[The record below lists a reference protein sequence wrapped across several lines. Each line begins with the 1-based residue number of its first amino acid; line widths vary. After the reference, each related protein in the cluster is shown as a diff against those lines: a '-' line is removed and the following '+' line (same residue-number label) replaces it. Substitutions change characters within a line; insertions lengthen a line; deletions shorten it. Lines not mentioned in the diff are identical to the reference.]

1 MKNRAKSTAKYSAS
15 LSAFVLLFFA
25 ASATARAQSRSSS
38 MPSPAVVERNAE
50 QDMMSREWNLTH
62 IPDQVN
68 GQFKTEQVSVFR
80 QVQEDFTNL
89 QLANNKMMQTV
100 FVAKNL
106 DYKLI
111 TATTEEIKKRALR
124 LRGNLVLPKLAD
136 KEKARDN
143 QPPPGDEQLKASLL
157 TLDRSIMSFVTNPL
171 FKMSDTIDP
180 GLAAKAGHDLESII
194 QFSDLIRKNV
204 QGLSKTARQDH

>member
-1 MKNRAKSTAKYSAS
+1 MNKRAKSSAKFSAS
-15 LSAFVLLFFA
+15 LAASALLFFA
-25 ASATARAQSRSSS
+25 AASAPRAQGGRN
-38 MPSPAVVERNAE
+38 PSPATIARNAE

-89 QLANNKMMQTV
+89 QLANNKMMKAV

-143 QPPPGDEQLKASLL
+143 QSPGDEQLKASLL

-180 GLAAKAGHDLESII
+180 GLAAKAGRDLESII